1 MAYNEIN
8 NIDSPN
14 FTAGRGGKSID
25 RIVIH
30 WWDDPARNPTAEGAV
45 ATLVNPARQVSAHY
59 VVTGTGRRVWCLV
72 AVPNTAWHAGN
83 FDINQRSI
91 GLECDPRCRAEDYDV
106 IAEVVA
112 DIWRAYGKLPLTP
125 HRQYTSTQCP
135 GNYDLARIQREAEA
149 KLAPP
154 APTKPT
160 WVAMDTP
167 RTLRTNKQVFVT
179 NVISGK
185 AEGSALAKGTD
196 VAFATKTDWNG
207 ALWLRSVYATGKG
220 FDWGIK
226 QTDLEE
232 IPVEPPKPPVV
243 EPPKPPV
250 VEPPVVTPPATD
262 WGKENNGLLKKL
274 VEMVQ
279 WIIDKLKGVFK

>member
-1 MAYNEIN
+1 M
-8 NIDSPN
+8 
-14 FTAGRGGKSID
+14 
-25 RIVIH
+25 
-30 WWDDPARNPTAEGAV
+30 
-45 ATLVNPARQVSAHY
+45 
-59 VVTGTGRRVWCLV
+59 
-72 AVPNTAWHAGN
+72 
-83 FDINQRSI
+83 
-91 GLECDPRCRAEDYDV
+91 
-106 IAEVVA
+106 
-112 DIWRAYGKLPLTP
+112 
-125 HRQYTSTQCP
+125 
-135 GNYDLARIQREAEA
+135 
-149 KLAPP
+149 
-154 APTKPT
+154 
-160 WVAMDTP
+160 AMDTP

-185 AEGSALAKGTD
+185 SEGAALAKGTD
-196 VAFATKTDWNG
+196 VAFATKTNWNG

-226 QTDLEE
+226 QADLEE
-232 IPVEPPKPPVV
+232 IPVEPPKPPV